1 MKVMNYSK
9 GILEKSKELSDECI
23 GCGLCVKECT
33 MLKKYNVQPKEYFG
47 SVGEGEKTEAVVPYS
62 CNLCGSCT
70 EVCPKKLKP
79 QEIFMEMRKEHILS
93 NKGKSP
99 MKGHAAI
106 EMHQALSFSKLFN
119 IVAKDSDARET
130 RRVFMPGCS
139 LSSYK
144 PELVSKTYELLKKRL
159 PGTGL
164 VLKCCGKPTLDL
176 GQKDKFE
183 ERYLELEEAIA
194 GTGADEVITACQNC
208 YKTLQKYSPGLKVKS
223 LWSVLSE
230 IGLDEEFKGKGKD
243 SDLVFSIHDACPTR
257 YDSEL
262 QDGVR
267 AVVGELGYEV
277 KETQRSR
284 EKTRCCG
291 FGGMVFPA
299 NPELGAEVMK
309 TASKEAKEEY
319 VITYCASCREAMARG
334 GKKPVHIL
342 DLIFND
348 TYNSNSD
355 FSPPPKSSIE
365 NWIKRYRSKV
375 YFKNRSL
382 KKD

>member
-1 MKVMNYSK
+1 MKIMKYSK
-9 GILEKSKELSDECI
+9 EILEKSKEFSDECI
-23 GCGLCVKECT
+23 GCNLCVKECT
-33 MLKKYNVQPKEYFG
+33 MLKKYNVQPKQYFA
-47 SVGEGEKTEAVVPYS
+47 SIGEGENTDAVVPYS
-62 CNLCGSCT
+62 CNLCESCT

-79 QEIFMEMRKEHILS
+79 QEIFMDMRKEHITS

-119 IVAKDSDARET
+119 IVVEDKDAEET
-130 RRVFMPGCS
+130 KRVFMPGCS

-144 PELVSKTYELLKKRL
+144 PELISKTYELLKNRL

-183 ERYLELEEAIA
+183 ERYLELEKAIES
-194 GTGADEVITACQNC
+194 TGAEEVITACQNC
-208 YKTLQKYSPGLKVKS
+208 YKTLQKFSPGLKVKS
-223 LWSVLSE
+223 LWNVLSE
-230 IGLDEEFKGKGKD
+230 IGLDEEFKGKGKE

-257 YDSEL
+257 YDSVL

-267 AVVGELGYEV
+267 AVVAELGYEV
-277 KETQRSR
+277 KETKRNR
-284 EKTRCCG
+284 DKTRCCG

-299 NPELGAEVMK
+299 NPELGTEVME
-309 TASKEAKEEY
+309 TASKEASEDFC
-319 VITYCASCREAMARG
+319 ITYCASCREAMARG
-334 GKKPVHIL
+334 GKKSVHIL

-365 NWIKRYRSKV
+365 NWIKRYKSKA
-375 YFKNRSL
+375 YFNNRR
-382 KKD
+382 